1 MRVQLDR
8 VANWILLSILAAVL
22 AACGAPGSEGAN
34 DAVPLSG
41 IRLPDSVLSSYR
53 ARARYTWKELCPE
66 PVEGACPEPVEGAC
80 PEPVEGACPE
90 PVEGACPEPVEGA
103 CPEPVEGACPEPVEG
118 ACPEPVEGACPEPVE
133 GVGQEG
139 YIEIQKAYTRQP
151 HAEHRLLLTSMD
163 GKAGEWVLLQGV
175 LYSLI
180 DGVWTA
186 ASMGGQGGE
195 LPGDIPDVDPGPEGL
210 LSGLEWAHRLG
221 AETVNGIACVRYR
234 FDGKDLS
241 GPGAAILGLEGANEF
256 QGQLWIAEQ
265 GNYLVKL
272 TLEATGRGLALGG
285 GAEGPQEG
293 RITVLYELKDAN
305 ERITIRPP
313 KKNP

>member
-53 ARARYTWKELCPE
+53 ARARYTWKEL
-66 PVEGACPEPVEGAC
+66 
-80 PEPVEGACPE
+80 
-90 PVEGACPEPVEGA
+90 

>member
-22 AACGAPGSEGAN
+22 AACGAPGSDGAN

-53 ARARYTWKELCPE
+53 ARVRYSWKELR
-66 PVEGACPEPVEGAC
+66 
-80 PEPVEGACPE
+80 
-90 PVEGACPEPVEGA
+90 
-103 CPEPVEGACPEPVEG
+103 
-118 ACPEPVEGACPEPVE
+118 PEPVE
-133 GVGQEG
+133 GVGREG
-139 YIEIQKAYTRQP
+139 YLEIQKAYTRQP
-151 HAEHRLLLTSMD
+151 HAEHRLLLTSVD

-175 LYSLI
+175 LYSLV

-195 LPGDIPDVDPGPEGL
+195 LPNDIPDVDPGPEGL
-210 LSGLEWAHRLG
+210 LFGLEWAHRLG
-221 AETVNGIACVRYR
+221 AETVNGIACIQYR

-241 GPGAAILGLEGANEF
+241 GPGAAILGLDGANEF

-265 GNYLVKL
+265 GNYLVKF

-285 GAEGPQEG
+285 DAEGPQEG
-293 RITVLYELKDAN
+293 RIIVLYELMDVN

-313 KKNP
+313 KQNQ